1 MKTNLL
7 MILVMTLSS
16 QLFSQQGWQYQNP
29 DLYSNQY
36 GDICALNK
44 DTVFIIAD
52 EGVFLKTY
60 DGGTNWIEQNTG
72 YLESFY
78 DLSFIDSDTGYAV
91 GQNGTIIKTIDGGLI
106 WTSQSSGTDKD
117 IFSIYINS
125 PNNIWA
131 VGDSGIILNSSDSG
145 NNWSLNNSLS
155 NKRLN
160 SIQFKNNDTGFI
172 AGNNGTLFST
182 LNGGNT
188 WDNINIGTTKDLYSI
203 TITDNHVYLLAGW
216 VDDYYYDC
224 DEFFKTN
231 DNINWASHYL
241 EYAIPGISDLY
252 FQNDSL
258 GFYLSSNCT
267 TNGDCRIEINKTTDY
282 GQNWGKSLD
291 DWNPPY
297 MPGIGYSDIEFITDS
312 IGYVLCGDIILK
324 TTDGGIFVSIK
335 ELNSSPLFT
344 IYPNPSYSNELNI
357 KLTNAEFSSL
367 SIKIF
372 DINGKLTLKITDLNS
387 VEKINISN
395 LNEGVYFVKLL
406 KEDKIIDVKKL
417 VKMK

>member
-16 QLFSQQGWQYQNP
+16 QLLSQQGWQYQNS

-44 DTVFIIAD
+44 DTVFIIAN

-78 DLSFIDSDTGYAV
+78 DLSFINSDTGYAV

-125 PNNIWA
+125 LNNIWA
-131 VGDSGIILNSSDSG
+131 VGDSGIILNSSDFG
-145 NNWSLNNSLS
+145 NNWTLNNSLS

-188 WDNINIGTTKDLYSI
+188 WDNINIGTTKDLFSI
-203 TITDNHVYLLAGW
+203 TITDNYVYLLAGW

-231 DNINWASHYL
+231 DNINWVSHYL

-267 TNGDCRIEINKTTDY
+267 TNGDCGIEINKTTDY
-282 GQNWGKSLD
+282 GQNWEKSLD

-297 MPGIGYSDIEFITDS
+297 MPGIGYSDIEFVTDS
-312 IGYVLCGDIILK
+312 IGYVLSGDIILK
-324 TTDGGIFVSIK
+324 TTDGGIFVGIK
-335 ELNSSPLFT
+335 ELNSSPHFT
-344 IYPNPSYSNELNI
+344 IYPNPSYSDKLNI
-357 KLTNAEFSSL
+357 KLLNTDFNGL

-372 DINGKLTLKITDLNS
+372 DIKGKIILKKNDLKSLGN
-387 VEKINISN
+387 INISN
-395 LNEGVYFVKLL
+395 LNAGVYFVKLL

>member
-16 QLFSQQGWQYQNP
+16 QLFSQQGWQYQNS

-44 DTVFIIAD
+44 DTVFIIAN
-52 EGVFLKTY
+52 EGTFLKTY
-60 DGGTNWIEQNTG
+60 NGGTDWIEQNTSF
-72 YLESFY
+72 LESFY

-131 VGDSGIILNSSDSG
+131 VGDSGVILNSSDFG
-145 NNWSLNNSLS
+145 NNWTLNNSLS

-160 SIQFKNNDTGFI
+160 SIQFKNNNIGFI
-172 AGNNGTLFST
+172 AGNNGTLLST

-188 WDNINIGTTKDLYSI
+188 WDNINIETTKDLFSI
-203 TITDNHVYLLAGW
+203 TITDNYVYLLAGW

-231 DNINWASHYL
+231 DHINWVSHYI
-241 EYAIPGISDLY
+241 EFEIPGVSVLY

-258 GFYLSSNCT
+258 GFYLSSACT
-267 TNGDCRIEINKTTDY
+267 TNGDCGIGINKTTDF
-282 GQNWGKSLD
+282 GETWEKSLD

-297 MPGIGYSDIEFITDS
+297 MPGLGYSDIEFVTDS

-324 TTDGGIFVSIK
+324 TTDGGIFVGIK
-335 ELNSSPLFT
+335 ELNNNPDFT

-357 KLTNAEFSSL
+357 KLINAEFSSF

-372 DINGKLTLKITDLNS
+372 DINGKLTLKRTNLNS

-406 KEDKIIDVKKL
+406 KEGKIIDVKKL

>member
-16 QLFSQQGWQYQNP
+16 QLLSQQGWQYQNS

-44 DTVFIIAD
+44 DTVFIIAN

-72 YLESFY
+72 FLESFY
-78 DLSFIDSDTGYAV
+78 DLSFIDNDTGYAV

-106 WTSQSSGTDKD
+106 WTSQSSGIDKD
-117 IFSIYINS
+117 IFSIFINS

-131 VGDSGIILNSSDSG
+131 VGDSGVILNSSNFG
-145 NNWSLNNSLS
+145 NNWTLNNSLS

-160 SIQFKNNDTGFI
+160 SIQFKNNDIGFI
-172 AGNNGTLFST
+172 VGNNGTLFST

-188 WDNINIGTTKDLYSI
+188 WDNINIETTKDLFSI
-203 TITDNHVYLLAGW
+203 TITDNYVYLLAGW
-216 VDDYYYDC
+216 VDDNYYDC

-231 DNINWASHYL
+231 DNINWVSHYI
-241 EYAIPGISDLY
+241 EGGSDLY

-258 GFYLSSNCT
+258 GFYLSSGCT
-267 TNGDCRIEINKTTDY
+267 TNGDCVIGINKTTDF
-282 GQNWGKSLD
+282 GETWEKSLY

-297 MPGIGYSDIEFITDS
+297 MPGLGYSSIEFVTDS

-335 ELNSSPLFT
+335 ELNSSPHFT
-344 IYPNPSYSNELNI
+344 IYPNPSYSDKLNI
-357 KLTNAEFSSL
+357 KLLNTDFNGL
-367 SIKIF
+367 SIKMF
-372 DINGKLTLKITDLNS
+372 DIKGKIIFEKTDLNS
-387 VEKINISN
+387 LENINISN
-395 LNEGVYFVKLL
+395 LNAGVYFVKLL

-417 VKMK
+417 MKIK